1 MKSSWAAA
9 AIVVA
14 LLVVLGAGF
23 WLWRSRASEPNH
35 EAIAGPA
42 GELPASEA
50 SASAAATR
58 APSANAEEAW
68 PARLYLPA
76 TNDLLVAQDA
86 TVFSAPTARARAIG
100 VVQALLAATPVEPRV
115 AVFPPEVKLAKLLL
129 LDDGTVIINLK
140 SEPVGE
146 PPASGSTLEE
156 LRIYAV
162 VNTIL
167 RNVEEAKRVVLLWNG
182 VQRPTLSGHVDTGR
196 PLRLRTD
203 LEAP

>member
-14 LLVVLGAGF
+14 LVVVFGAGF
-23 WLWRSRASEPNH
+23 WLFRGRAVEEAAAVSESEPS
-35 EAIAGPA
+35 APA
-42 GELPASEA
+42 G
-50 SASAAATR
+50 AART
-58 APSANAEEAW
+58 PPPNAEEAW
-68 PARLYLPA
+68 PARLLLPA
-76 TNDLLVAQDA
+76 TNDLLVAQEA
-86 TVFSAPTARARAIG
+86 TVVSAPAARARAIG

-115 AVFPPEVKLAKLLL
+115 TVFPPEVKLAKLLL
-129 LDDGTVIINLK
+129 LDDGTVIVNLK

-146 PPASGSTLEE
+146 PPASGSTVEQ
-156 LRIYAV
+156 LRVYAV
-162 VNTIL
+162 VNTVL